1 MPLVEMTECNDCRDY
16 QWLSLWGPR
25 QVHCQGRKT
34 MSTQLLIPASE
45 TLEEG
50 SRYFWFMVSEVVIPG
65 QLTPLV
71 LDM

>member
-1 MPLVEMTECNDCRDY
+1 
-16 QWLSLWGPR
+16 
-25 QVHCQGRKT
+25 
-34 MSTQLLIPASE
+34 MSTQLLISTSE